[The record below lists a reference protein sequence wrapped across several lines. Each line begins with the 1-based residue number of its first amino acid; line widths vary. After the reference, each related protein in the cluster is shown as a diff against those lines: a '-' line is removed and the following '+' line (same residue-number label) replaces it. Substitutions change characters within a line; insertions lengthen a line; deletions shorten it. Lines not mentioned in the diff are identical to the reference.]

1 MKNNKKILIIPIF
14 IVILLIVISIP
25 FFNRNKKTKNEYK
38 WKTIDNVDLPEG
50 LYKSELERPNN
61 DDRCLN
67 DVCIDDVVIVFNQTS
82 GSVNYKLINN
92 SEKKLKDV
100 YYFLKLSNDDKLL
113 IYVSKLNKGKSY
125 QGRIYFNGKNM
136 YNVNSYKL
144 ISLTKEEL
152 KSVK

>member
-14 IVILLIVISIP
+14 VVILLIVISIP

-50 LYKSELERPNN
+50 LYKSELKRPNN

-113 IYVSKLNKGKSY
+113 IYVSKLNKGESY

-152 KSVK
+152 KGVK

>member
-14 IVILLIVISIP
+14 VVILLIAISIP
-25 FFNRNKKTKNEYK
+25 FFNRNEKTKNEYK
-38 WKTIDNVDLPEG
+38 WKTIDSVDLPEG
-50 LYKSELERPNN
+50 LYKSKLERPNN

-67 DVCIDDVVIVFNQTS
+67 DVCVDDVVIVFNQTS

-113 IYVSKLNKGKSY
+113 IYVSKLNKGESY
-125 QGRIYFNGKNM
+125 QGRIFFNGKNM

>member
-14 IVILLIVISIP
+14 VVILLIAISIP
-25 FFNRNKKTKNEYK
+25 FFNRNEKTKNEYK
-38 WKTIDNVDLPEG
+38 WKTIDSVDLPEG

-67 DVCIDDVVIVFNQTS
+67 DVCVDDVVIVFNQTS

-113 IYVSKLNKGKSY
+113 IYVSKLNKGESY

>member
-14 IVILLIVISIP
+14 VVILLIAISIP
-25 FFNRNKKTKNEYK
+25 FFNRNEKSKNEYK
-38 WKTIDNVDLPEG
+38 WKTIDSVDLPEG

-67 DVCIDDVVIVFNQTS
+67 DVCVDDVVIVFNQTS

-113 IYVSKLNKGKSY
+113 IYVSKLNKGESY
-125 QGRIYFNGKNM
+125 QGRIFFNGKNM

>member
-14 IVILLIVISIP
+14 VVILLIAISIL
-25 FFNRNKKTKNEYK
+25 FFNRNEKTKNEYK
-38 WKTIDNVDLPEG
+38 WKTIDSVDLPEG

-67 DVCIDDVVIVFNQTS
+67 DVCVDDVVIVFNQTS

-113 IYVSKLNKGKSY
+113 IYVSKLNKGESY
-125 QGRIYFNGKNM
+125 QGRIFFNGKNM